1 MRNLIRR
8 SPQFFSILAS
18 FAIVIVGAY
27 LIRDK
32 IEVRKQGDSDLILTP
47 DEIRALP
54 ADTLPVVLH
63 RVDSSYGENTLA
75 YAMLKLIM
83 AKSGVKYTLGY
94 SQSISDSSRG
104 SRDIAASLRPSR
116 SNPDGVNIMLTG
128 LGSQGLEG
136 LRATTIP
143 VTGGLLGLRV
153 ACVNS
158 LSADRFKNVYSLE
171 DLKHFIAVQGQG
183 WTDARI
189 LKQGGL
195 PTFEIETTL
204 TYNLLNEGRVDY
216 FPRSIT
222 SVESECNSGNNHYE
236 SVTVDPYIHIVHPAA
251 WIYYV
256 NPNNQR
262 LYDAVV
268 AGFKRA
274 LKDGSYAELLQNR
287 IFTPW
292 LKETLDFPNRRL
304 LYVSTPLGDLLR
316 NQVPS
321 QYWLLPWDR
330 FEKGEIKTGRDLCG
344 YPVLED
350 LCNEQ

>member
-1 MRNLIRR
+1 MKMLTQA
-8 SPQFFSILAS
+8 SPQFLSVLVS
-18 FAIVIVGAY
+18 FAVVLVGAY
-27 LIRDK
+27 FIRDK
-32 IEVRKQGDSDLILTP
+32 IEVRKQADSDLILTP

-54 ADTLPVVLH
+54 LDTIPVVLH

-83 AKSGVKYTLGY
+83 AKSGVKYILGY
-94 SQSISDSSRG
+94 SQSVSDSSRG
-104 SRDIAASLRPSR
+104 GRDIAGSLKPSK

-158 LSADRFKNVYSLE
+158 LTADRFRNVYSLE
-171 DLKHFIAVQGQG
+171 DLKNFIAIQGQG

-222 SVESECNSGNNHYE
+222 SVESECNSGNNQYE

-256 NPNNQR
+256 NENNQP
-262 LYDAVV
+262 LHDAVV
-268 AGFKRA
+268 AGFERA
-274 LKDGSYAELLQNR
+274 LEDGSYAELLEER

-316 NQVPS
+316 QQVPK

-330 FEKGEIKTGRDLCG
+330 FEKGEIKTGRDLCS
-344 YPVLED
+344 YPVLEN
-350 LCNEQ
+350 LCTEP